1 MLEENIIGALK
12 SNLSV
17 LLNNTAKGKQPD
29 KSLENGLRELIDDLT
44 MPLQVMI
51 MGEFSVGKSTFI
63 NAMLQKEVAIASPIP
78 TTAVITKFV
87 YGSKDRI
94 IVHFLNGKQEEF
106 TPDDFNKLTVENN
119 GKYKKMHDSIKYVE
133 RQLPNDLLRQYDF
146 IDSPGRNA
154 IVEKHEEITQNFVE
168 NADAMLWLFSVDQM
182 GGKTEKEILQSF
194 SERLKPLA
202 IVNKMDL
209 VDDDDELEEL
219 IEELKLNFK
228 DDIVDVVPISAE
240 YALQGS
246 LENNKNLLK
255 LSNINKVYDKLQ
267 HYFGDKQAYLKV
279 KKLMQA
285 FVPILDIIE
294 EKALQTLKRTFF
306 LDKKNYEQYIN
317 RLRATVQN
325 YIDIGNILKN
335 IKQLCTE
342 VISKKELLKKEL
354 TKDNV
359 DYFTICHVSDNWIN
373 NCKKLIGS
381 ALYFAIKGNVDAQY
395 EYAQNYYGKSPDIAE
410 YWLIKAGEGGCLP
423 AQQILYRYI
432 KPAGYWF
439 EKAAQ
444 NGDKYAILQTALS
457 YFDGENGI
465 KQNFEKAAYWLKKAV
480 NYEQEGV
487 NEAKYCLACLY
498 LDGVGVE
505 QDDKKAY
512 DLVNKS
518 AKAGYVPAMNFLAEL
533 EYNGWGTEQN
543 KLAAFCS
550 WLKGGS
556 YDEIEKDFVKD
567 NFDLHKKIAEL
578 FSNKQID
585 ANRKDS
591 QYNSAYFWYKLDFE
605 HNGNVDS
612 AYQCGNEKE
621 KEEKWLEALYWY
633 AICAEREHIDSI
645 KKAGDICYYKLKK
658 VRDAIKYYVKGWRY
672 GDKYCRNMVFK
683 YLLKKGKQLFII
695 YALLSILVHIIGIHL
710 YSERNKKI
718 EEDNYRFV
726 QVKNYLDDMKQSY
739 QKGIYR
745 IRSEDDEEVKKFE
758 SGIKRLKQIYSDYEA
773 ENQNFHKS
781 YDNYANL
788 DKYFLFSD
796 YVIANYF
803 TLANSP
809 ITDEY
814 NDDYYAILNKMLDD
828 EEKIHNR
835 KENALRV
842 EKAQQERKEQQE
854 KQKADLKLHQND
866 INDATRAFL
875 AYHDALSNHKFDKA
889 YDMLTSER
897 QNGMGTPSN
906 MADGY
911 RNTLESNVTDIS
923 CNHIDDNEAVFD
935 YRLKARDRVNNSPR
949 VLVQY
954 FKGQVH
960 MFKNNGKWRVGYN
973 ESEKVTERYE

>member
-1 MLEENIIGALK
+1 MLRAVLQI
-12 SNLSV
+12 NLSA
-17 LLNNTAKGKQPD
+17 LLNKTAKGKYLD
-29 KSLENGLRELIDDLT
+29 IFLENRLRELIDDLT

-106 TPDDFNKLTVENN
+106 TPEDFNKLTVENN

-133 RQLPNDLLRQYDF
+133 RQLPNDLLKQYNF

-154 IVEKHEEITQNFVE
+154 IVEKHEEVTQNFVE

-194 SERLKPLA
+194 SERLKPIA

-240 YALQGS
+240 YAVQGS
-246 LENNKNLLK
+246 LENNKDLLK
-255 LSNINKVYDKLQ
+255 FSNINKVYDKLQ
-267 HYFGDKQAYLKV
+267 YYFGNKQAYLKV

-317 RLRATVQN
+317 RLQATVQN
-325 YIDIGNILKN
+325 YDDIGKTIGNIE
-335 IKQLCTE
+335 QLCTE
-342 VISKKELLKKEL
+342 AISKKELLKKEL
-354 TKDNV
+354 NKDNV
-359 DYFTICHVSDNWIN
+359 DYFTICHVSDNWTN
-373 NCKKLIGS
+373 NCRKLIGS
-381 ALYFAIKGNVDAQY
+381 ALYFAIKGNVDVQY
-395 EYAQNYYGKSPDIAE
+395 EYAQNYYEKSPGIAE

-423 AQQILYRYI
+423 AQQTLYSYI

-444 NGDKYAILQTALS
+444 NGDEYAILQIALS
-457 YFDGENGI
+457 YFEGQNGI
-465 KQNFEKAAYWLKKAV
+465 KQNLEKAAYWLKKAV
-480 NYEQEGV
+480 NYEQKGV
-487 NEAKYCLACLY
+487 NAAKCYLACLY
-498 LDGVGVE
+498 VNGVGVK
-505 QDDKKAY
+505 QDYKKAY
-512 DLVNKS
+512 DLVNKI
-518 AKAGYVPAMNFLAEL
+518 AKAGYGLAMILLAAL
-533 EYNGWGTEQN
+533 KYKGWGTEQN
-543 KLAAFCS
+543 KLAAFCL
-550 WLKGGS
+550 WFKGGS
-556 YDEIEKDFVKD
+556 YDEIEKYFVKD

-585 ANRKDS
+585 ANKEDS
-591 QYNSAYFWYKLDFE
+591 KYSSAYFWYKLDFE

-658 VRDAIKYYVKGWRY
+658 SLKAVKYYIKGWRY

-683 YLLKKGKQLFII
+683 YLFKKGIQLFAI

-718 EEDNYRFV
+718 EDDNYRFT

-796 YVIANYF
+796 YVIAKYF

-835 KENALRV
+835 KENALRL

-875 AYHDALSNHKFDKA
+875 AYHDALSNHNFDKA

-897 QNGMGTPSN
+897 QNGMGTPGN